1 MEYFQYIIS
10 FISFVCF
17 KLLTNRKAST
27 SSEHH
32 GTFAVFTVVV
42 VFVSG
47 AEAGAVGGQAALLPC
62 CATVTS
68 QIQPE
73 GEETH
78 RRTRSDETVQF
89 IYEAVNPMDHHLVTL
104 FLAGPSVLVLYGLH

>member
-1 MEYFQYIIS
+1 MQCFYFLKNILVSQLDGVFPNRIL

-47 AEAGAVGGQAALLPC
+47 AEAGPVGGQAALLSC

-78 RRTRSDETVQF
+78 RRMRSDETNTDLIFSCRQ
-89 IYEAVNPMDHHLVTL
+89 AVFTVHL
-104 FLAGPSVLVLYGLH
+104 

>member
-47 AEAGAVGGQAALLPC
+47 AEAGPVGGQAALFPC

-78 RRTRSDETVQF
+78 RRIRSDETNTDLIFSCRQDVF
-89 IYEAVNPMDHHLVTL
+89 TVHL
-104 FLAGPSVLVLYGLH
+104 

>member
-47 AEAGAVGGQAALLPC
+47 AEAGPVGGQAALLPC